1 MKLEIE
7 NGVLKKLDVVY
18 FEDFDLDIV
27 IPYGVKKIGYQA
39 FQRYGCR
46 VKSITIPDTVT
57 EIDDDAFA
65 DCDLIT
71 KYNYPRQ
78 CDLNRKLCI

>member
-1 MKLEIE
+1 M
-7 NGVLKKLDVVY
+7 
-18 FEDFDLDIV
+18 
-27 IPYGVKKIGYQA
+27 GYQA